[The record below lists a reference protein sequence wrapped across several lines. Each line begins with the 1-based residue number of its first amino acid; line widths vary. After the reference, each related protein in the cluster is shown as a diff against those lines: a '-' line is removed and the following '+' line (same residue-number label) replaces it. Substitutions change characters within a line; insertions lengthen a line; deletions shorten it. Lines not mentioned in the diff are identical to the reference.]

1 VCVSALCAILP
12 SDDAQA
18 KETVKQ
24 LIAHL
29 GWESVVD
36 MGRIEEARLLEPLA
50 LLWIKIAAKRHAR
63 DHYIKVL
70 Y

>member
-1 VCVSALCAILP
+1 MCSSDLLAALLP
-12 SDDAQA
+12 DDTQA
-18 KETVKQ
+18 KEKVKQ

-29 GWESVVD
+29 GWESVID

-50 LLWIKIAAKRHAR
+50 LLWIKMAAKRHAR

-70 Y
+70 C